1 MTKRAML
8 SKDHPCRSCEVS
20 AEALC
25 RALDVETLADF
36 RNQGR
41 RLHLTTGQALFHQG
55 DPADCVFSLT
65 SGVIKLYAILPDG
78 RRQIVSFLFPGDFVG
93 FETGPSHGF
102 SAEAIGNASLCR
114 VLRSRFEWFVG
125 QNPALADARYR
136 RAADELA
143 VTQEKMVMLGRKTA
157 AERVSGF
164 LSDIQRRAGFRGR
177 DGARLLPL
185 PMSRGDIADYLGLT
199 KETVSRELTNLRK
212 ARIIRPLSRTLLEV
226 LDPRGMGMA
235 H

>member
-1 MTKRAML
+1 ML
-8 SKDHPCRSCEVS
+8 PKDHPCRSCEVS
-20 AEALC
+20 GEALC

-41 RLHLTTGQALFHQG
+41 RLHLSGGQTLFHQG

-65 SGVIKLYAILPDG
+65 SGTVKLYAILPDG

-93 FETGPSHGF
+93 LEAGPNHGLT
-102 SAEAIGNASLCR
+102 AEAVGTASLCR
-114 VLRSRFEWFVG
+114 VLARRFEWFADRY
-125 QNPALADARYR
+125 PALADARYR
-136 RAADELA
+136 LAATELSVA
-143 VTQEKMVMLGRKTA
+143 REKMLMLGRKTA
-157 AERVSGF
+157 PERMASF

-177 DGARLLPL
+177 DGARLVPL

-212 ARIIRPLSRTLLEV
+212 ARIIRPLSRTLLEI
-226 LDPRGMGMA
+226 LDSRRLGAA